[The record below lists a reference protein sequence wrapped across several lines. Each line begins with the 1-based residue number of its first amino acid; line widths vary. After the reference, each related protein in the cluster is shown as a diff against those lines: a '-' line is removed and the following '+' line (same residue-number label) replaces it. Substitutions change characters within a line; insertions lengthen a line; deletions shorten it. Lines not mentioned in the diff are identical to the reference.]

1 MRISVFIYIII
12 MAVTTY
18 LIRMIPFVLFK
29 KEIKNKFIKSLL
41 YYIPYSVLAAMTIPS
56 IFYSTDNILSASVGF
71 LLALIAS
78 IKTKSLLIVSL
89 IAVMGVFITNLIIS
103 FI

>member
-1 MRISVFIYIII
+1 